1 MNVGNKM
8 TKELIMIQKDISVTE
23 ARDIMKKN
31 SIHRLP
37 VVNSGN
43 ELLGIVTEKD
53 LLYASPSPA
62 STLDVYEMGYLL
74 NKLKVNEIMT
84 KDIISV
90 SPELSLEDAARI
102 MADNNIGGLPVC
114 QDKKII
120 GIITESDLFKI
131 FVELFAARQPGLR
144 VTALLPQERGE
155 LAKLS
160 TAISNHGGDIVSFGN
175 LRGESD
181 DNVLVVMKIQH
192 VNKDELLE
200 TIKPF
205 VLEIKDVQDIT

>member
-1 MNVGNKM
+1 MKVGNIM
-8 TKELIMIQKDISVTE
+8 TNELIMIQKDVSVTE

-31 SIHRLP
+31 AIHRLP
-37 VVNSGN
+37 VVSVGGD
-43 ELLGIVTEKD
+43 LLGIVTEKD

-74 NKLKVNEIMT
+74 NKLKVSEIMT
-84 KDIISV
+84 KDVISV
-90 SPELSLEDAARI
+90 GTELPLEDAARI

-114 QDKKII
+114 EKKKLV

-144 VTALLPQERGE
+144 ITALVPQERGE
-155 LAKLS
+155 LSKLS

-175 LRGESD
+175 LRGKSD
-181 DNVLVVMKIQH
+181 ENVTVVMKIQH
-192 VNKDELLE
+192 VNKEELLE

-205 VLEIKDVQDIT
+205 VQEILDVKEIS